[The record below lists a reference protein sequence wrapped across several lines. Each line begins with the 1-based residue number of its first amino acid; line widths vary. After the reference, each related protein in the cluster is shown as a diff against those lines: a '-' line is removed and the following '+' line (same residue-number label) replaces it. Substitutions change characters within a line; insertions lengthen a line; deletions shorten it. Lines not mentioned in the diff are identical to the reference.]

1 MRVCLRPVFHV
12 NTHTHSAEWKMP
24 AYYRF
29 AKERAVVPLSFLSGV
44 TQRSLLKSSKEK
56 QQTVVLMRL
65 H

>member
-1 MRVCLRPVFHV
+1 
-12 NTHTHSAEWKMP
+12 MP

-44 TQRSLLKSSKEK
+44 TQRRLLKSSKEK